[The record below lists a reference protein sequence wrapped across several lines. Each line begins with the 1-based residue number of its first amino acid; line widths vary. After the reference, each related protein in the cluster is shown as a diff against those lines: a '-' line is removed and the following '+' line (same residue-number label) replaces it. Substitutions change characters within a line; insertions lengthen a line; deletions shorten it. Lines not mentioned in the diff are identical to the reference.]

1 MFYVTDGAQFT
12 FVTFIA
18 NTFAFFTVTV
28 IPTVIWACFVLATFT
43 SPVCVTQA
51 STIDT
56 LTLSFLFVTVQ
67 WTFLVFTINTHV

>member
-1 MFYVTDGAQFT
+1 MAFAFTTFDITFTMFYVTDGAQFT

-43 SPVCVTQA
+43 SPVCVT
-51 STIDT
+51 
-56 LTLSFLFVTVQ
+56 
-67 WTFLVFTINTHV
+67 